1 MATKYLFVVGGVM
14 SGVGKG
20 VAAASI
26 GTILKSKGF
35 KVTAVKADP
44 YINLDAGTMNP
55 TEHGEVYVTLDGD
68 ETDQDMGNYERF
80 LGEDLYR
87 TNYMTTGRVYQS
99 VINRERNLE
108 YGGRCVQVVPH
119 IPEEIIGRIKTAG
132 KKAKADF
139 VITEIGGTVGEY
151 ENILFLEAIR
161 MMKMEKPRDVAV
173 VMVSYLPIPFHIGE
187 MKTKPTQMATRQLNS
202 AGLYPDFI
210 LCRGEEPIDDRRRE
224 KLAIFCNIA
233 PENAVSAPNVKSIYD
248 IPINFEKE
256 NLGNKILKCFG
267 MKPRP
272 SNLKKWEELAVKARN
287 GVDHKVKIGIVGKY
301 FETGGFVLSDSYISV
316 IESVKHA
323 AWSQDMSAEIVW
335 LSSDHYE
342 QHPEKLKE
350 LKEYD
355 GIVVPGGFG
364 TRGVE
369 GKILTASYCRKNN
382 IPYLGLCY
390 GMQIATIA
398 FARDVAKM
406 KGAHTEEI
414 DPNSPY
420 PVIHIMKDQVAKMKN
435 KEYGNTMRLG
445 GYECL
450 LTKGTKTAE
459 LYGKLKPHYYEKRAD
474 GAYIVERH
482 RHRYEFN
489 NDYREELESKGLVV
503 AGINPEQNL
512 VEIIEIK
519 DHPFYVGS
527 QFHPELQSRPL
538 EPHPLFVG
546 LIKAASERHGE

>member
-108 YGGRCVQVVPH
+108 YEGRCVQVVPH
-119 IPEEIIGRIKTAG
+119 IPEEIINRIKTAG
-132 KKAKADF
+132 KNVKADF

-161 MMKMEKPRDVAV
+161 MLKMKNPRDVAIV
-173 VMVSYLPIPFHIGE
+173 LVSYLPIPYHVGE
-187 MKTKPTQMATRQLNS
+187 MKTKPTQMASRLLNS
-202 AGLYPDFI
+202 AGLQADFI
-210 LCRGEEPIDDRRRE
+210 LCRGEAPIDDRRRE
-224 KLAIFCNIA
+224 KLATFCNIA
-233 PENAVSAPNVKSIYD
+233 PENAVSAPDVKSIYE
-248 IPINFEKE
+248 IPVNFEKE
-256 NLGNKILKCFG
+256 ELGNKILKCFG
-267 MKPRP
+267 MKKRP
-272 SNLKKWEELAVKARN
+272 SDLKKWEALAVKARN
-287 GVDHKVKIGIVGKY
+287 GKDHKVKIGIVGKY
-301 FETGGFVLSDSYISV
+301 FSSGDYVLSDSYISV

-323 AWSQDMSAEIVW
+323 AWSQDMSAEIIW

-342 QHPEKLKE
+342 EHPEKLKE

-414 DPNSPY
+414 DPKSPY
-420 PVIHIMKDQVAKMKN
+420 PVIHLMKDQVKKMIDKD
-435 KEYGNTMRLG
+435 YGNTMRLG

-450 LTKGTKTAE
+450 LTPGTQTFE
-459 LYGKLKPHYYEKRAD
+459 LYNKLKPHYFEKRKD

-482 RHRYEFN
+482 RHRFEFN
-489 NDYREELESKGLVV
+489 NDYREELEKNGLVV
-503 AGINPEQNL
+503 AGINPEQDL
-512 VEIIEIK
+512 VEIIEIPG
-519 DHPFYVGS
+519 HPFYVGS

-546 LIKAASERHGE
+546 LIKAAAKKHG

>member
-1 MATKYLFVVGGVM
+1 VAKYLFVVGGVM

-44 YINLDAGTMNP
+44 YINIDAGTMNP
-55 TEHGEVYVTLDGD
+55 TEHGEVFVTLDKD

-80 LGEDLYR
+80 LGEDMKR
-87 TNYMTTGRVYQS
+87 VNYMTTGRVYQS

-119 IPEEIIGRIKTAG
+119 IPEEIIGRIKAAG
-132 KKAKADF
+132 KSVKADF

-151 ENILFLEAIR
+151 ENVLFLEAIR
-161 MMKMEKPRDVAV
+161 MMKMERPRDVAIV
-173 VMVSYLPIPFHIGE
+173 LVSYLPIPYHVGE
-187 MKTKPTQMATRQLNS
+187 MKTKPTQMASRSLNS
-202 AGLYPDFI
+202 AGLQADFI
-210 LCRGEEPIDDRRRE
+210 LCRAEEPIDDRRRE
-224 KLAIFCNIA
+224 KLATFCNID
-233 PENAVSAPNVKSIYD
+233 PENAVSAPDVKSIYE
-248 IPINFEKE
+248 IPINFENE
-256 NLGNKILKCFG
+256 DLGNKILKRFG
-267 MKPRP
+267 IKSRP
-272 SNLKKWEELAVKARN
+272 SNLKKWQELAVKASN
-287 GVDHKVKIGIVGKY
+287 GKDHKVKIGIVGKY
-301 FETGGFVLSDSYISV
+301 FETGSFVLSDSYISV
-316 IESVKHA
+316 IEAVKHA
-323 AWSQDMSAEIVW
+323 AWSLDMSAEIVW

-342 QHPEKLKE
+342 EHPEKLKE

-369 GKILTASYCRKNN
+369 GKIQTASYCRKNN

-406 KGAHTEEI
+406 KGAQTTEI
-414 DPNSPY
+414 DPKTPY
-420 PVIHIMKDQVAKMKN
+420 PVIHLMKEQEKKMKDRD
-435 KEYGNTMRLG
+435 YGNTMRLG
-445 GYECL
+445 GYECKL
-450 LTKGTKTAE
+450 VPGTKT
-459 LYGKLKPHYYEKRAD
+459 YDIYTKLKPHYLEKRKD
-474 GAYIVERH
+474 GYYIVERH
-482 RHRYEFN
+482 RHRFEFN
-489 NDYREELESKGLVV
+489 NDYREELSKLGLTI
-503 AGINPEQNL
+503 AGVNPEQDL
-512 VEIIEIK
+512 VEIIELP

-546 LIKAASERHGE
+546 LVKAAGTKKK

>member
-35 KVTAVKADP
+35 RVTAVKADP
-44 YINLDAGTMNP
+44 YVNLDAGTMNP

-80 LGEDLYR
+80 LGEDLFR

-108 YGGRCVQVVPH
+108 YCGRCVQVVPH
-119 IPEEIIGRIKTAG
+119 IPEEIINRIKTAG
-132 KKAKADF
+132 KNVKADF

-161 MMKMEKPRDVAV
+161 MMKMEHPRDVAI
-173 VMVSYLPIPFHIGE
+173 VMVSYLPIPYHVGE
-187 MKTKPTQMATRQLNS
+187 MKTKPTQMAVRQLNA
-202 AGLYPDFI
+202 AGLQPDFI
-210 LCRGEEPIDDRRRE
+210 LCRGEAPIDDRRRE
-224 KLAIFCNIA
+224 KLAVFCNIA
-233 PENAVSAPNVKSIYD
+233 PENAVSAPDVKSIYE

-256 NLGNKILKCFG
+256 DLGNKILKRFG
-267 MKPRP
+267 MKARP
-272 SNLKKWEELAVKARN
+272 SDLKKWQELAVKARN
-287 GVDHKVKIGIVGKY
+287 GIDHKVKIGIVGKY
-301 FETGGFVLSDSYISV
+301 FETGNYVLSDSYISV
-316 IESVKHA
+316 IEAVKHA
-323 AWSQDMSAEIVW
+323 AWHQDMSAEIIW

-342 QHPEKLKE
+342 KNPEKLKE

-355 GIVVPGGFG
+355 GIIVPGGFG

-406 KGAHTEEI
+406 KDAHTEEI
-414 DPNSPY
+414 DPKSPY
-420 PVIHIMKDQVAKMKN
+420 PVIHLMKDQVKKMKD
-435 KEYGNTMRLG
+435 KDYGNTMRLG

-450 LTKGTKTAE
+450 LTKGTKTYD
-459 LYGKLKPHYYEKRAD
+459 LYSKLKPHYFEQRKD

-482 RHRYEFN
+482 RHRFEFN
-489 NDYREELESKGLVV
+489 NEYRGELESKGLVV
-503 AGINPEQNL
+503 AGVNPEQNL
-512 VEIIEIK
+512 VEIVELK
-519 DHPFYVGS
+519 DHPFYVGT

-546 LIKAASERHGE
+546 LVKAAGERQGK